1 MFTLK
6 QSKMKRGLV
15 AFIKIQ
21 DDGSSNN
28 KQPDYVQILNH
39 IFTNLICFSPP
50 NNRLNKG
57 AVFKIYIQYWFVE
70 GFMSM
75 I

>member
-6 QSKMKRGLV
+6 QSKMNRGLV

-21 DDGSSNN
+21 GDESSN
-28 KQPDYVQILNH
+28 KQPDYRYVQILNQ
-39 IFTNLICFSPP
+39 IFTNLNSFSPP

-57 AVFKIYIQYWFVE
+57 AI
-70 GFMSM
+70 
-75 I
+75 